1 MLGHSARFAYDRAAV
16 AEDGSVTSEKC
27 RLEIEILPG
36 ACYRGEPVPCLQAH
50 RRALEPE
57 SSTLERRDGLHWDD
71 LGARMSKKWWGI
83 RGKRVAGLRSGQ
95 SKLQTLARSPRFRVH
110 CG

>member
-57 SSTLERRDGLHWDD
+57 SSTLESRDGLHWDD
-71 LGARMSKKWWGI
+71 LGARMRKKM
-83 RGKRVAGLRSGQ
+83 AGRPGEKSCWAAVWAG
-95 SKLQTLARSPRFRVH
+95 KLQTLARSPRFRVH